1 MRVFKRLSGDRRGFA
16 LEATLMVMLLISVLL
31 AAAVMGAMTTTRTT
45 SLDYRNSRVFYA
57 AEAATEAIM
66 GQLGIYMEDGYLD
79 DEELAA
85 LYPPTLEGFSF
96 DSFSVTKT
104 GDVTTETITDGSFAG
119 LYSLTQKVEI
129 FSEAEDAME
138 NRSAVLISAKA
149 QAIPIFQFGVFFEKD
164 LEATNGPAMTFSG
177 WVHSNGNI
185 YLSSNNAW
193 YKDAIT
199 TPNKLYHDR
208 KDQHLIYDGVYV
220 DDAYGNEVQLL
231 FDSRTHADPNAFRAR
246 SDQDF
251 DNRLKTDAYSVDSLK
266 VPLPPGVG
274 AREVMAPREAGDTDT
289 EKRAKFA
296 WKADMY
302 VTVDLENLSNI
313 TGVCGEPGSKTPDEV
328 IGNPGVVGLQP
339 VAGGVKVTFKV
350 GDSCG
355 WKTTGEADIVVLG
368 DGAVIWTGEDDDL
381 SASCTFNI
389 IIPNTIDELKI
400 VITDQGGSPW
410 DGTAIWNDLQSM
422 LAGTTPWPTITV
434 TRPTDYVI
442 PNLADM
448 CSIFKW
454 RWSAFFDGREGNMR
468 DVLDVDI
475 AGLAAWAAGNSN
487 KASEVIYVEMK
498 VPANIGGWSAA
509 ALALLADNSLD
520 PAVRTV
526 NATVLP
532 NRMSIAT
539 DWPLYVKGDY
549 NSLAWKPAALIGD
562 AITILSTAWFDA
574 DHKKQVVEKLN
585 ATETEVWA
593 AVLAGHS
600 ATPCDHEDAGCP
612 GGYADFYGGGI
623 ENFPRFLERWSGI
636 QFIYRGSL
644 VSLDIAQRAI
654 GTWNGTYYSPPK
666 RDWQFDTRFED
677 PSNLPPGTPV
687 VGVVI
692 RTAFRP
698 VF

>member
-1 MRVFKRLSGDRRGFA
+1 
-16 LEATLMVMLLISVLL
+16 
-31 AAAVMGAMTTTRTT
+31 
-45 SLDYRNSRVFYA
+45 
-57 AEAATEAIM
+57 
-66 GQLGIYMEDGYLD
+66 
-79 DEELAA
+79 
-85 LYPPTLEGFSF
+85 
-96 DSFSVTKT
+96 
-104 GDVTTETITDGSFAG
+104 
-119 LYSLTQKVEI
+119 
-129 FSEAEDAME
+129 
-138 NRSAVLISAKA
+138 
-149 QAIPIFQFGVFFEKD
+149 
-164 LEATNGPAMTFSG
+164 
-177 WVHSNGNI
+177 
-185 YLSSNNAW
+185 
-193 YKDAIT
+193 
-199 TPNKLYHDR
+199 
-208 KDQHLIYDGVYV
+208 
-220 DDAYGNEVQLL
+220 
-231 FDSRTHADPNAFRAR
+231 
-246 SDQDF
+246 
-251 DNRLKTDAYSVDSLK
+251 
-266 VPLPPGVG
+266 
-274 AREVMAPREAGDTDT
+274 
-289 EKRAKFA
+289 
-296 WKADMY
+296 
-302 VTVDLENLSNI
+302 
-313 TGVCGEPGSKTPDEV
+313 
-328 IGNPGVVGLQP
+328 
-339 VAGGVKVTFKV
+339 
-350 GDSCG
+350 
-355 WKTTGEADIVVLG
+355 
-368 DGAVIWTGEDDDL
+368 
-381 SASCTFNI
+381 
-389 IIPNTIDELKI
+389 
-400 VITDQGGSPW
+400 
-410 DGTAIWNDLQSM
+410 
-422 LAGTTPWPTITV
+422 
-434 TRPTDYVI
+434 
-442 PNLADM
+442 M

-475 AGLAAWAAGNSN
+475 AGLAAWAAGASN
-487 KASEVIYVEMK
+487 KASEVIYVEMR

-593 AVLAGHS
+593 AILAGHS

>member
-1 MRVFKRLSGDRRGFA
+1 
-16 LEATLMVMLLISVLL
+16 
-31 AAAVMGAMTTTRTT
+31 
-45 SLDYRNSRVFYA
+45 
-57 AEAATEAIM
+57 
-66 GQLGIYMEDGYLD
+66 
-79 DEELAA
+79 
-85 LYPPTLEGFSF
+85 
-96 DSFSVTKT
+96 
-104 GDVTTETITDGSFAG
+104 
-119 LYSLTQKVEI
+119 
-129 FSEAEDAME
+129 
-138 NRSAVLISAKA
+138 
-149 QAIPIFQFGVFFEKD
+149 
-164 LEATNGPAMTFSG
+164 
-177 WVHSNGNI
+177 
-185 YLSSNNAW
+185 
-193 YKDAIT
+193 
-199 TPNKLYHDR
+199 
-208 KDQHLIYDGVYV
+208 
-220 DDAYGNEVQLL
+220 
-231 FDSRTHADPNAFRAR
+231 
-246 SDQDF
+246 
-251 DNRLKTDAYSVDSLK
+251 VDSLK

-274 AREVMAPREAGDTDT
+274 AREVMAPREAADTDT

-313 TGVCGEPGSKTPDEV
+313 TGVCGQPGSKTPDDV

-350 GDSCG
+350 GDACG

-368 DGAVIWTGEDDDL
+368 DGAVIWSGEDDDL

-526 NATVLP
+526 NAMVLP

-593 AVLAGHS
+593 AILAGHS

-644 VSLDIAQRAI
+644 VSLDISQRAI